1 MSRKG
6 LVLFVAMCIIW
17 GIPYLLIRV
26 AVRQLDPTTLVFA
39 RCGLAAL
46 VLVPVAA
53 LRGELLPVLR
63 RWPWVV
69 AFGAVEMGV
78 PWLLM
83 SRAEQHLTSSMTAL
97 LVAAVPI
104 CGVVLYRGTHHE
116 ERLTAARL
124 AGLLLGTAGVAVLVG
139 VNVANAAVLPVVEML
154 VVVVGYTLGPLIIAS
169 KLGDLGGV
177 GVSAVATAVVG
188 LAYAPL
194 GLTALPTHL
203 RAETLWS
210 VATLGLVCTAVAFVT
225 FFALIVEIGPA
236 RSTVVTY
243 VNPAVAVV
251 LGVSLLGEPITVGMV
266 VGFPMILVGSVLAT
280 RKPEPAVETATS
292 AA

>member
-124 AGLLLGTAGVAVLVG
+124 AGLLLGISNTLATIPGIVAPIIVGDLVAAPHDDAAHWQIAFAIAAGVAVAGFLVF
-139 VNVANAAVLPVVEML
+139 AAF
-154 VVVVGYTLGPLIIAS
+154 G
-169 KLGDLGGV
+169 
-177 GVSAVATAVVG
+177 
-188 LAYAPL
+188 
-194 GLTALPTHL
+194 
-203 RAETLWS
+203 RAEPIPEL
-210 VATLGLVCTAVAFVT
+210 AF
-225 FFALIVEIGPA
+225 GPA
-236 RSTVVTY
+236 DADGEAAGKAGDAEGAR
-243 VNPAVAVV
+243 AA
-251 LGVSLLGEPITVGMV
+251 LLAPDGD
-266 VGFPMILVGSVLAT
+266 
-280 RKPEPAVETATS
+280 
-292 AA
+292 AAIN